1 LDAREPHLIPVYQ
14 EYLTTEE
21 SARFVSRVSHSYT
34 VGTLTRLAAGGKRT
48 SRRAAVLALGY
59 MGDYGINA
67 TLGRALHDDDRG
79 VRLLAENAIRE
90 IWGRDGSLDHQQD
103 LERVI
108 RWNQSGRLVEAMELA
123 DEILDS
129 NPYFAEVW
137 NQRAIAHFQFE
148 NFERSASDCHQAL
161 ELNPYH
167 FGAAVGMGHC
177 FLETNDAYA
186 ALESFRRA
194 LRLNPELEGVR
205 AQVGYLERTLEGL

>member
-1 LDAREPHLIPVYQ
+1 MDARDPQLIPVYQ

-21 SARFVSRVSHSYT
+21 SARFVARVSKSYT
-34 VGTLTRLAAGGKRT
+34 VGTLTRLAAAGSRT

-67 TLGRALHDDDRG
+67 TLGRALHDNDRG

-90 IWGRDGSLDHQQD
+90 IWGRDGSLAHQQD

-108 RWNQSGRLVEAMELA
+108 RWNQSGRLIETIDLA
-123 DEILDS
+123 NEVLDA
-129 NPYFAEVW
+129 NPYFAEIW
-137 NQRAIAHFQFE
+137 NQRAIAYFQLEEFD
-148 NFERSASDCHQAL
+148 RSASDCHQAL

-177 FLETNDAYA
+177 FLETNDAHA
-186 ALESFRRA
+186 ALECFRRA
-194 LRLNPELEGVR
+194 LQLNPELEGVR